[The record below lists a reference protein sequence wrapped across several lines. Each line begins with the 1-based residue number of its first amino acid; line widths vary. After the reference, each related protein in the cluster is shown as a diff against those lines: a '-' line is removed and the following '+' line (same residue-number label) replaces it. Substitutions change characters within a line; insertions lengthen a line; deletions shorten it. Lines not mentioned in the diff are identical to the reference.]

1 MKKILPLLIS
11 LVIPLAFSAMQ
22 LSAQD
27 EKPMKVTITITED
40 EKVTT
45 DTTFEIKEGQDPD
58 MIHEIV
64 SQVTGEDFPHEHSGS
79 GTHKKMIMVHSDED
93 VEVHSEKGHYEY
105 RFGDDIYIMK
115 NEDGNVTV
123 MEAGEGKRKILIH
136 EDSDHGKHKKIEVH
150 VHSGEDIDMDMDE
163 CEEVDVY
170 IIKDGDKDVKVV
182 KTVRVEIETE
192 EEDCDPDEEKKE
204 NKQKK

>member
-22 LSAQD
+22 LKAQD

-58 MIHEIV
+58 MIHEII
-64 SQVTGEDFPHEHSGS
+64 SELTGEDFPDKHSGS

-93 VEVHSEKGHYEY
+93 VDVHSKEGHYSY
-105 RFGDDIYIMK
+105 KFGDDHDIDIDSLK
-115 NEDGNVTV
+115 
-123 MEAGEGKRKILIH
+123 EAHEGDEITIH
-136 EDSDHGKHKKIEVH
+136 HEGDHGKHKEIEVH
-150 VHSGEDIDMDMDE
+150 VHSGEDMDLDMDE
-163 CEEVDVY
+163 CEEVEV
-170 IIKDGDKDVKVV
+170 
-182 KTVRVEIETE
+182 
-192 EEDCDPDEEKKE
+192 
-204 NKQKK
+204 